1 MPKKLQLQKADL
13 TAESFS
19 TQNLLKETEGS
30 KKKIKKSKPIKKY
43 GLVWDSEKE
52 PELVVELCKE
62 QLPVLE
68 EDSSKEIKTEKEKPI
83 NILIEGDNYHALSV
97 LNYTHKGKVDVIYI
111 DPPYNTG
118 NKDFIYNDKYVDK
131 EDAYRHSKW
140 LSFMEKRL
148 KLAKNL
154 LKKTGAIFISID
166 DNELA
171 QLKLLCDEVFGE
183 NSLIGIVT
191 VGKGTTTGQDAK
203 RFGSSADYLLVYG
216 MVDFQLG
223 KIAMSEKDKK
233 RFSKKDEK
241 GNYSTLQ
248 FRKTGN
254 NDKRANRP
262 NLFYALKDPDGNDVY
277 PLGPSGYESTW
288 RGDTKYFQRLE
299 RENMIEWIKQGRGWR
314 PYVKFYLEGRG
325 KSASNL
331 WVDIE
336 GNKKATIELKE
347 FFGERVFSNPK
358 PTDLI
363 KRCITLANV
372 ISPLVLD
379 FFAGSG
385 TSAQAVLALNSQD
398 DEDRRF
404 ILCTN
409 NENNICTDI
418 CYPRIEKVINGYKS
432 SKNEKVIG
440 ISSNLKYFKTDF
452 IKGEATDKNKKM
464 LVDKSAEMLCLKEDC
479 FELVKKDK
487 YFKIFKNYQN
497 KYLGIVYD
505 DDAIAGFKK
514 EAKRLNKKIIVYI
527 FSLDESAR
535 EEEFEDIKSLV
546 QLKPIPT
553 AILSVYKRIFK

>member
-418 CYPRIEKVINGYKS
+418 CYPRIEKVITGYKS

-527 FSLDESAR
+527 F
-535 EEEFEDIKSLV
+535 
-546 QLKPIPT
+546 
-553 AILSVYKRIFK
+553 

>member
-1 MPKKLQLQKADL
+1 MPKKLQLQTTDIAVASDL
-13 TAESFS
+13 SIESS
-19 TQNLLKETEGS
+19 L
-30 KKKIKKSKPIKKY
+30 KKKEKQPKSTKRY
-43 GLVWDSEKE
+43 GLVWEDK
-52 PELVVELCKE
+52 PERVADLCKE
-62 QLPVLE
+62 HLPVLE
-68 EDSSKEIKTEKEKPI
+68 EVSNKEIKTDKEKPT

-118 NKDFIYNDKYVDK
+118 NKDFIYNDKFVDK
-131 EDAYRHSKW
+131 EDDFRHSKW

-148 KLAKNL
+148 RLAKTL

-183 NSLIGIVT
+183 NSLIGIVS

-216 MVDFQLG
+216 MIDFQLG
-223 KIAMSEKDKK
+223 KMAMSEKDKK
-233 RFSKKDEK
+233 RFGKKDER
-241 GNYSTLQ
+241 GNYSILQ
-248 FRKTGN
+248 WRKTGN
-254 NDKRANRP
+254 GDRKEDRP
-262 NLFYALKDPDGNDVY
+262 NLYY
-277 PLGPSGYESTW
+277 PVIAPNGKEIYPIGPTGYKSRW
-288 RGDTKYFQRLE
+288 RGNLKNFKSLE
-299 RENMIEWIKQGRGWR
+299 KEKMVEWVKQGNEWR

-385 TSAQAVLALNSQD
+385 TAAQAVLALNNQD

-404 ILCTN
+404 VLCTN

-418 CYPRIEKVINGYKS
+418 CYPRIEKVINGYKNLKS
-432 SKNEKVIG
+432 EKVMG
-440 ISSNLKYFKTDF
+440 LGGNLKYFKTDF
-452 IKGEATDKNKKM
+452 VDSKITDKNKKH

-479 FELVKKDK
+479 FDVVKKDK
-487 YFKIFKNYQN
+487 YFKIFKNNQE
-497 KYLGIVYD
+497 KHIGIIYD
-505 DDAIAGFKK
+505 DDGIADFKK
-514 EAKRLNKKIIVYI
+514 EAKKLNKKIIVYI

-535 EEEFEDIKSLV
+535 DEEFEDIKSLV